1 MIALK
6 ILACIFIF
14 FAFILSLKAKITV
27 TYNEEGGLFVR
38 VLCFKIKIMP
48 KKEKKKGPFSMS
60 EKKAKKIK
68 DKLQAKAKKK
78 ALKKK
83 QKKEQKEQEKLHPK
97 PKQKKS
103 LSDILG
109 IISMVKDLV
118 SKVIKTFF
126 KHLKIDLARCHIT
139 VATGDAAT
147 TAIAYGAICD
157 ASLHLF
163 KLLEN
168 VKGFELPEAQDFSI
182 DTDFLGDSTKLD
194 IKISFSLRVWHV
206 FHVAFAALGALISNI
221 LKGNFK
227 LGGSHKAK

>member
-1 MIALK
+1 
-6 ILACIFIF
+6 
-14 FAFILSLKAKITV
+14 
-27 TYNEEGGLFVR
+27 
-38 VLCFKIKIMP
+38 
-48 KKEKKKGPFSMS
+48 MS
-60 EKKAKKIK
+60 EKKEKKIK
-68 DKLQAKAKKK
+68 DKLQEKAKKK

-83 QKKEQKEQEKLHPK
+83 QKKEQKEQEKLH

-182 DTDFLGDSTKLD
+182 DTDFLGDSTQLD